1 MISFRYIIPDS
12 VKKPI
17 DMLTHLVETKS
28 VDDFPN
34 YCVDLR
40 ILCTIPVTVAS
51 GERSFSKLKLI
62 KTYLLSSMHQEHI
75 DNLVMLS
82 IENAAAKSRIDV
94 LCCNI
99 MTIG

>member
-40 ILCTIPVTVAS
+40 IPVTVAS
-51 GERSFSKLKLI
+51 GETS
-62 KTYLLSSMHQEHI
+62 
-75 DNLVMLS
+75 MLS
-82 IENAAAKSRIDV
+82 IENDINGQSLNYDDVIDSFAATRSRKVV
-94 LCCNI
+94 L
-99 MTIG
+99 

>member
-1 MISFRYIIPDS
+1 MKSAKDLDMALSWHNSSDIDGYMLAEEMISFRYIIPDS

-28 VDDFPN
+28 VVDFPN

-51 GERSFSKLKLI
+51 GETSFSKLKLI
-62 KTYLLSSMHQEHI
+62 IS
-75 DNLVMLS
+75 
-82 IENAAAKSRIDV
+82 
-94 LCCNI
+94 
-99 MTIG
+99 